1 MTVPNPSHTMIIN
14 TLDSALLAADTIS
27 ATYIKPEAADKRKRE
42 RKKVNNNR
50 KTIQVFLTVH
60 SIVSASVFSDK
71 ENLLKK
77 PEKNDGK
84 DPKL

>member
-1 MTVPNPSHTMIIN
+1 MTVPNPSHTMISN

-27 ATYIKPEAADKRKRE
+27 ATYIKPEAADKRE
-42 RKKVNNNR
+42 RKKENNNR

-60 SIVSASVFSDK
+60 SIVSTSVFSDK